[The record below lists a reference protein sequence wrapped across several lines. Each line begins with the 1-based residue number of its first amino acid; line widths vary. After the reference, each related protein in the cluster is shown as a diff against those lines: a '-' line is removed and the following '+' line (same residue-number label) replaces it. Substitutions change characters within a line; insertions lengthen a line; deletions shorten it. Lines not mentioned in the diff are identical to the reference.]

1 MEELKKSRGS
11 ATLFHEAEGDT
22 FPARRSREQFE
33 RYLVPLFTALL
44 FLLQSGAVWGFW
56 KWLDKAAPLRLDHA
70 PMAMALYALFALIL
84 FLLGQYSSG
93 LARLGDQRLLRAG
106 AGYLV
111 LGIVVGEVGRIEA
124 SEHAF
129 PHRALDLLG
138 GHPSVERVGDDQLQ
152 VLDAGARG
160 HLDHLLDDQL
170 ADVRSF
176 HRRERDRYVVERD
189 RQPHPCPE

>member
-1 MEELKKSRGS
+1 MERTLQKIAAINWVILLLVSTVSAVVARYAVSATGTVGVAFLGIGFLVALVSYFQMRLEERERLEQLELEELKKSRGS

-44 FLLQSGAVWGFW
+44 FLLQGTAVWGFW

-111 LGIVVGEVGRIEA
+111 LG
-124 SEHAF
+124 
-129 PHRALDLLG
+129 ALI
-138 GHPSVERVGDDQLQ
+138 
-152 VLDAGARG
+152 
-160 HLDHLLDDQL
+160 
-170 ADVRSF
+170 
-176 HRRERDRYVVERD
+176 
-189 RQPHPCPE
+189 C

>member
-1 MEELKKSRGS
+1 MAGPGIHVGLGVQHRVDVVVV
-11 ATLFHEAEGDT
+11 LEALV
-22 FPARRSREQFE
+22 RRQAHGNR
-33 RYLVPLFTALL
+33 LVPPVHRDQVHVDVDDQVRFGGPTVDLDV
-44 FLLQSGAVWGFW
+44 FLLV
-56 KWLDKAAPLRLDHA
+56 
-70 PMAMALYALFALIL
+70 
-84 FLLGQYSSG
+84 G
-93 LARLGDQRLLRAG
+93 LADVLQVV
-106 AGYLV
+106 LV

-189 RQPHPCPE
+189 RQPHPCLE